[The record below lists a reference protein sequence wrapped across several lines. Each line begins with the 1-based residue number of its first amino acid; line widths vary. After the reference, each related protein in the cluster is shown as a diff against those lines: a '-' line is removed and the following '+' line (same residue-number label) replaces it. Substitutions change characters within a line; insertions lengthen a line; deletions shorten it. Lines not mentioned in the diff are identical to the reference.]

1 MRRYMGVLKWVAGI
15 GVMLILICGG
25 GAAFLIPPIQKM
37 WKEREQAA
45 KGSLVVVEAAS
56 KGALIRTVSAPGA
69 VSPEATAN
77 ITARVSAKIESM
89 PFNEGDSVKEGE
101 VLVRLDAKELEA
113 ALAGSEARFAADQAA
128 LKAAEANLVTEQARI
143 FGSKAQY
150 QNAVAEWERQQ
161 ALFKSGDV
169 SQSALDSARTEM
181 DRTKSVYDSAV
192 ANLETLKANVEAAH
206 ARVGAS
212 KAEVDRAM
220 RNVEYATIRAPYS
233 GVITRR
239 IANVG
244 EVALGTIQNMG
255 GTLMVLE
262 DQSKM
267 LVKARLAEMDAPR
280 VKVGQKARVYING
293 YPDVEFEGKLRRIG
307 MLVLR
312 YTDGTMYFETEI
324 ELDTKGM
331 RVSSGTSANVDIE
344 IETIDDVLLT
354 PSQAVMDKRVDSLPQ
369 KVREQNALID
379 TEKVF
384 AKVVFLYK
392 DGKAVLTPVKTIS
405 SSLTRTAISAG
416 LELDDPVIIGP
427 FSVLQ
432 ELADG
437 QRVYTESDAKEGEAP
452 IVAEGEKDKKDSG
465 PGASREAR
473 RDSRRA
479 G

>member
-1 MRRYMGVLKWVAGI
+1 MRRFMGVFKWVAGV
-15 GVMLILICGG
+15 GILVVLVCGG
-25 GAAFLIPPIQKM
+25 GAAFLVPPIQKM
-37 WKEREQAA
+37 LKEREAAA
-45 KGSLVVVEAAS
+45 KGSMVIIEAAT
-56 KGALIRTVSAPGA
+56 KGSLVRTVSAPGA

-77 ITARVSAKIESM
+77 ITARVSAKIERM

-101 VLVRLDAKELEA
+101 VLVELDSKELEA
-113 ALAGSEARFAADQAA
+113 SLAGSEARFAADQAS
-128 LKAAEANLVTEQARI
+128 LKAAEANLITEQARI
-143 FGSKAQY
+143 LGSRATY

-169 SQSALDSARTEM
+169 SQSALDSARTQM
-181 DRTKSVYDSAV
+181 DLTKSAYDSAV
-192 ANLETLKANVEAAH
+192 ANIDTLKANVEAAR

-220 RNVEYATIRAPYS
+220 RNVEYATIRAPYN

-244 EVALGTIQNMG
+244 EVALGTISNMG

-280 VKVGQKARVYING
+280 VKVGQKARVYVNG
-293 YPDVEFEGKLRRIG
+293 FPDVVFDGVLRRIG
-307 MLVLR
+307 MTVLR

-324 ELDTKGM
+324 ELNTKGV

-344 IETIDDVLLT
+344 IETIDDVLLA

-369 KVREQNALID
+369 KVREQNELID
-379 TEKVF
+379 SEKVF
-384 AKVVFLYK
+384 ARVVFLYK
-392 DGKAVLTPVKTIS
+392 DGKAVVTPVKTIS

-416 LELDDPVIIGP
+416 IEVGDPVIIGP
-427 FSVLQ
+427 FSLLQ
-432 ELADG
+432 QLTDG
-437 QRVYTESDAKEGEAP
+437 QRVYTEDEAKEDAP
-452 IVAEGEKDKKDSG
+452 AVAEGDKPKEPGPSG
-465 PGASREAR
+465 SREAR
-473 RDSRRA
+473 RESRRA